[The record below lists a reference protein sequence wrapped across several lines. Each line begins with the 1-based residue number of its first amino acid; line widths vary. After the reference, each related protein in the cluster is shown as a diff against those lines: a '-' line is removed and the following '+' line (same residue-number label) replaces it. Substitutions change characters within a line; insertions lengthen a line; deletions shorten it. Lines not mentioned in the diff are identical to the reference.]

1 MDIAGASSAANAT
14 GLDSNKFADLD
25 TSKFVKILTEELK
38 NQDPLN
44 PQDTSALLE
53 QINSLRNIESESAL
67 QESLKGLVEQN
78 QVAAASN
85 LIGKVVEGLDNGSRQ
100 TDGLVTSVRVT
111 NDGVFLELDNG
122 RTMPMNNVTSIFSSN
137 TASAANQ
144 G

>member
-1 MDIAGASSAANAT
+1 MDISPASGAAAQT
-14 GLDSNKFADLD
+14 GDNKFAQLD
-25 TSKFVKILTEELK
+25 TSEFIKILTEELK

-85 LIGKVVEGLDNGSRQ
+85 LIGKLVQGIDNGNRQ

-111 NDGVFLELDNG
+111 SEGVFLELDNG
-122 RTMPMNNVTSIFSSN
+122 RTMPMDNVTSIFSAN
-137 TASAANQ
+137 TQAANQ

>member
-1 MDIAGASSAANAT
+1 MDIAAASGASASA
-14 GLDSNKFADLD
+14 GIGSNKFAELD
-25 TSKFVKILTEELK
+25 TAEFINILTAELK

-67 QESLKGLVEQN
+67 QNSLKGLVEQN

-85 LIGKVVEGLDNGSRQ
+85 LIGKLVEGLDHGNRQ

-122 RTMPMNNVTSIFSSN
+122 RTMPMDNVTSIFSGDAQN
-137 TASAANQ
+137 AASQ